1 MFNILKIFK
10 KKRKYTDTEQARQAH
25 LLQTCSEDA
34 VHIISLIG
42 KRLDRINDIIVE
54 EMDINTSH
62 LSESDAKLV
71 NINLAKT
78 YDKNIRII
86 DGLNKLL
93 GCDNQ

>member
-1 MFNILKIFK
+1 MLKILKIFK
-10 KKRKYTDTEQARQAH
+10 KKRKHTDTEQARQAH

-42 KRLDRINDIIVE
+42 KRLERINDTIVS
-54 EMDINTSH
+54 EMNINISH
-62 LSESDAKLV
+62 LSESDARLI

-86 DGLNKLL
+86 DGLNELL
-93 GCDNQ
+93 GCDR